1 MMDFKGELINQIKS
15 SPDVFNEIRVEA
27 LVDRL
32 NAVVEGDGLSYIDDP
47 NQDNTLEDLS
57 DEELINSIIRNLQYY
72 ITYERELGESD
83 L

>member
-1 MMDFKGELINQIKS
+1 MDFKGELINQIKS

-32 NAVVEGDGLSYIDDP
+32 NSVVEGEGLSYINDP
-47 NQDNTLEDLS
+47 NQDSTLEDLS
-57 DEELINSIIRNLQYY
+57 DEELINSIIRNLKYY
-72 ITYERELGESD
+72 IAYEQELGESD